1 MLSKTPDVLLHL
13 VQPLPLSLATTH
25 RISVDFFSSPYL
37 DVSVQAVPLI
47 YLFYSVYDAQTFSM
61 RIAPFGYLRIN
72 VCLQLPAAFRSLPR
86 PSSAPDAKAFSL
98 RSYQLD
104 HFELCSHLLLKAF
117 TKNFCFSLIV
127 VKIPDFFVVYF
138 PHLHLPFPLF
148 NFQVAISE
156 AFFASMVGTSGLEPP
171 TSRLSGVRS
180 NLLSYE
186 PSSLP
191 GSRFSTTFF

>member
-1 MLSKTPDVLLHL
+1 MLSKTPDGLLHL

-47 YLFYSVYDAQTFSM
+47 YLCYSVYDTQTFSM
-61 RIAPFGYLRIN
+61 WIAPFGYLRIK

-86 PSSAPDAKAFSL
+86 PSSASDAKAFSL

-127 VKIPDFFVVYF
+127 VKIPDFYLSFIFLICIYLFLYSIFKLLSLETFV
-138 PHLHLPFPLF
+138 
-148 NFQVAISE
+148 
-156 AFFASMVGTSGLEPP
+156 SMVGTSGLEPP

-180 NLLSYE
+180 NHLSYA
-186 PSSLP
+186 PIFWW
-191 GSRFSTTFF
+191 R